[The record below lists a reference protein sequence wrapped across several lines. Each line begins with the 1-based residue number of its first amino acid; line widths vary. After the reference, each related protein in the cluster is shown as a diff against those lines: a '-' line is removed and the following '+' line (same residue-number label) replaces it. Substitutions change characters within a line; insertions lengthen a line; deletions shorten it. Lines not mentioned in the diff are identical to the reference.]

1 VNEVG
6 WSILSICV
14 LTAGSLF
21 FSLNNLALRT
31 FSRIRLQEAFKAGD
45 KEDLLDDFIDNAEK
59 FILVCSFFRILA
71 NVGIIL
77 LLGKLLLAKSWV
89 LVFIIALFIFEV
101 FCLAIPHS
109 WTKYTG
115 EKILSRSHKLLVLFA
130 YIAKPALCLFGLH
143 DRLVRRLAGVTD
155 ATPDQEQEEKQEEI
169 LSLVEQGR
177 MEGVVDEKEM
187 EMIENVLELGE
198 TTAEEIMTPRTDI
211 IAVNVNDDLQAI
223 IETIINAGHSR
234 IPVYEENIDTIVGL
248 IYAKDLLSEIG
259 KSPGDFNIREKMR
272 KPYFIPETK
281 PLNDLLHEFQN
292 QKLHIAVLLDEYG
305 GTTGIVTIEDIL
317 EELVGEIVDE
327 YEETPPESIKKIDE
341 TTIEVDAR
349 TYIDDLNNEFELALP
364 ENEDYDTVGGFVFSH
379 LGYVPK
385 TGEIFEYENVKFT
398 IAAAEARKIK
408 RIRIQKQQFNQKTD
422 Q

>member
-1 VNEVG
+1 MNEVG

-31 FSRIRLQEAFKAGD
+31 FSRIRLQEAFRAGG

-59 FILVCSFFRILA
+59 FIFVCSFFRILA

-77 LLGKLLLAKSWV
+77 LLGKLLFAKSWV
-89 LVFIIALFIFEV
+89 LVFVIALFIFEV

-115 EKILSRSHKLLVLFA
+115 EKILSRSHKLLVLFVF
-130 YIAKPALCLFGLH
+130 IAKPALCLFGLH
-143 DRLVRRLAGVTD
+143 DRLVRRLAGVTE

-177 MEGVVDEKEM
+177 MEGVVDAEEM
-187 EMIENVLELGE
+187 EMIENVLELSE

-211 IAVNVNDDLQAI
+211 IAVNVNDDLQGI
-223 IETIINAGHSR
+223 LEIIINAGHSR

-281 PLNDLLHEFQN
+281 PLNDLLGEFQN

-385 TGEIFEYENVKFT
+385 IGESFGYENVKFT

-408 RIRIQKQQFNQKTD
+408 RIRIQKQDSNEKANQ
-422 Q
+422 

>member
-115 EKILSRSHKLLVLFA
+115 EKILSRSHKLLALFA

-281 PLNDLLHEFQN
+281 PLN
-292 QKLHIAVLLDEYG
+292 
-305 GTTGIVTIEDIL
+305 
-317 EELVGEIVDE
+317 EIVDE

>member
-1 VNEVG
+1 MDEVG
-6 WSILSICV
+6 WSILWICF
-14 LTAGSLF
+14 LTGSSLF

-31 FSRIRLQEAFKAGD
+31 FSRVKLQETFKAGN
-45 KEDLLDDFIDNAEK
+45 KENLVDNFIDNAEK
-59 FILVCSFFRILA
+59 FILACSFFTIIA
-71 NVGIIL
+71 NIGIIF

-89 LVFIIALFIFEV
+89 LVFIIGLLLFEV
-101 FCLAIPHS
+101 FSLSMPHS
-109 WTKYTG
+109 WAKYTG
-115 EKILSRSHKLLVLFA
+115 EKILLRSHKLLVLFA

-143 DRLVRRLAGVTD
+143 DRLVRRLAGVTE
-155 ATPDQEQEEKQEEI
+155 ATPDQEQEERQEEI

-177 MEGVVDEKEM
+177 MEGVVDAEEV
-187 EMIENVLELGE
+187 EMIENVLELSE

-211 IAVNVNDDLQAI
+211 IAINVNDDLQTI
-223 IETIINAGHSR
+223 LEIIINAGHSR

-259 KSPGDFNIREKMR
+259 KSSGDFNIREKMR

-281 PLNDLLHEFQN
+281 PLDDLLHEFQN

-349 TYIDDLNNEFELALP
+349 IYIDDLNNEFELALP
-364 ENEDYDTVGGFVFSH
+364 EDEDYDTVGGFVFSH

-398 IAAAEARKIK
+398 IIAAEARKID
-408 RIRIQKQQFNQKTD
+408 RIRIQKQDSDEKAN
-422 Q
+422 

>member
-1 VNEVG
+1 
-6 WSILSICV
+6 
-14 LTAGSLF
+14 
-21 FSLNNLALRT
+21 
-31 FSRIRLQEAFKAGD
+31 
-45 KEDLLDDFIDNAEK
+45 
-59 FILVCSFFRILA
+59 
-71 NVGIIL
+71 
-77 LLGKLLLAKSWV
+77 
-89 LVFIIALFIFEV
+89 
-101 FCLAIPHS
+101 
-109 WTKYTG
+109 
-115 EKILSRSHKLLVLFA
+115 
-130 YIAKPALCLFGLH
+130 
-143 DRLVRRLAGVTD
+143 
-155 ATPDQEQEEKQEEI
+155 
-169 LSLVEQGR
+169 
-177 MEGVVDEKEM
+177 
-187 EMIENVLELGE
+187 MIENVLELSE

-211 IAVNVNDDLQAI
+211 IAVNVNDDLQGI
-223 IETIINAGHSR
+223 LEIIINAGHSR
-234 IPVYEENIDTIVGL
+234 IPVYEKNIDTIVGL

-281 PLNDLLHEFQN
+281 PLNDLLGEFQN

-349 TYIDDLNNEFELALP
+349 IYIDDLNNEFELALP
-364 ENEDYDTVGGFVFSH
+364 EDEDYDTVGGFVFSH

-408 RIRIQKQQFNQKTD
+408 RIRIQKQQFNRKTG